1 MRFLSLYE
9 AAVYFYKSNIWPCLK
24 YYCHV
29 WTGAFSCYVEIL
41 DKAQKWLCRAVGPYL
56 AASLEPFANR
66 KNVASLSHSVGITLV
81 DAHLNWLNWLHFPN
95 MVVRPLAFQIGC
107 MIFLSPFL
115 NVIRIFIPTT
125 YEQFLSLQNALL

>member
-1 MRFLSLYE
+1 M
-9 AAVYFYKSNIWPCLK
+9 
-24 YYCHV
+24 
-29 WTGAFSCYVEIL
+29 EIL
-41 DKAQKWLCRAVGPYL
+41 DKAQKWVCRAVGPYL
-56 AASLEPFANR
+56 AASLEPLANCQ
-66 KNVASLSHSVGITLV
+66 NVASLSHSVGITLV
-81 DAHLNWLNWLHFPN
+81 DAHLNWLNWLHFPT